1 MVADSGKGAKGLVA
15 HDEIVKALLKHQ
27 RRLRSEGATGAS
39 GRTATEEVVDV
50 AALEVG
56 TEPVVDLT
64 AAEAQAAAPPEVPR
78 APAPEPVTAEAL
90 EDLRLRLVLL
100 ETALVDLAGKV
111 HALRV
116 QAQESAIAVD
126 EQLAEIQDLL
136 IRAPEPPAD
145 AI

>member
-1 MVADSGKGAKGLVA
+1 MVADSGKGAKGPVA

-27 RRLRSEGATGAS
+27 RQLRSEGATGAS
-39 GRTATEEVVDV
+39 GQTATEEVVDV
-50 AALEVG
+50 AAVEAG

-64 AAEAQAAAPPEVPR
+64 AAEAQAVAPPEVPQAR
-78 APAPEPVTAEAL
+78 APELVTAGAL
-90 EDLRLRLVLL
+90 EDLRLRLVRV
-100 ETALVDLAGKV
+100 ETALLDLAGKV

-116 QAQESAIAVD
+116 QAQDSAIVID

-136 IRAPEPPAD
+136 IHAPKPPTD